1 MRSLGCLLLAVC
13 MLSSCVSA
21 NRNGLPEIVA
31 TETGALAD
39 GCCTRMFPQKPWQYV
54 HALNFRLAD
63 GGSGSGL
70 GVVSLDRD
78 SIRCALMS
86 VEGLTLFEAHSP
98 FDGRVEVSR
107 ALPPFDGR
115 EFAAGL
121 MRDLRALFFIPP
133 GSLDLGRLENG
144 RIVCRFAAQQRIT
157 DILPGDDG
165 CWQVHLYADRV
176 NTGSIE
182 THTCH
187 GVDSVFVAQ
196 TMELMVPGPA
206 GYTISLRL
214 LSAEPL

>member
-21 NRNGLPEIVA
+21 NRNLLPKIVA
-31 TETGALAD
+31 TEPGALTD
-39 GCCTRMFPQKPWQYV
+39 GGCTRMFPQKPWQYV

-63 GGSGSGL
+63 GGSGSAL
-70 GVVSLDRD
+70 GVVSLDRG

-86 VEGLTLFEAHSP
+86 VEGLTLFEAYAP
-98 FDGRVEVSR
+98 PGEQVKVVR
-107 ALPPFDGR
+107 ALPPFDAQG
-115 EFAAGL
+115 FASGL
-121 MRDLRALFFIPP
+121 MRDLQALFFVPP
-133 GSLDLGRLENG
+133 GSLRQGRLEDG
-144 RIVCRFAAQQRIT
+144 RIVCRFTTPQRIT

-165 CWQVHLYADRV
+165 CWQVRLYADGV
-176 NTGSIE
+176 NTVSIE

>member
-1 MRSLGCLLLAVC
+1 MRSLGFLLLALCV
-13 MLSSCVSA
+13 LSSCVSA
-21 NRNGLPEIVA
+21 NRNVLPAIVA
-31 TETGALAD
+31 TEPGALAD
-39 GCCTRMFPQKPWQYV
+39 GRCTRMFPQKPWQYV
-54 HALNFRLAD
+54 HALNFRLAN
-63 GGSGSGL
+63 GGSGSAL
-70 GVVSLDRD
+70 GVVSLDQS

-98 FDGRVEVSR
+98 FAGRVEVSR

-121 MRDLRALFFIPP
+121 MRDLRALFLVPP
-133 GSLDLGRLENG
+133 GSPGQGRLEDG
-144 RIVCRFAAQQRIT
+144 RMVCRFTAPQRIT

-165 CWQVHLYADRV
+165 CWQVHLYTDRV

-187 GVDSVFVAQ
+187 GLDSVFVAQ